1 MKKKIMERTVKE
13 DGGVVTPGNGKKVM
27 AAAYLTVFAMVFVS
41 ALYFAFFSSDV
52 QFSPPSESGMSYE
65 DAHGIVSKLGDDGID
80 WYCGKI
86 ERYTDSQGNEYGVI
100 ELTELKK
107 IVGNEERLREEL
119 CL

>member
-1 MKKKIMERTVKE
+1 MAFCLFSL
-13 DGGVVTPGNGKKVM
+13 VVV
-27 AAAYLTVFAMVFVS
+27 VFFFVLFFFVVWFVVFFVS
-41 ALYFAFFSSDV
+41 KVDLG
-52 QFSPPSESGMSYE
+52 PPSESGMSYE